1 MSLNGLR
8 MVSFRSSASSPWGVT
23 GLHGSTKQ
31 RDAISETSE
40 KGTMGRTF
48 SVNDSQSISC
58 YVKVPEFIDNSNVW
72 QIGNLEMF
80 PRQEGLEK
88 VV

>member
-1 MSLNGLR
+1 
-8 MVSFRSSASSPWGVT
+8 
-23 GLHGSTKQ
+23 
-31 RDAISETSE
+31 
-40 KGTMGRTF
+40 MGRTF

-58 YVKVPEFIDNSNVW
+58 YVKVPEFIDNGNIW
-72 QIGNLEMF
+72 QIGNLEVF